1 MRSSAR
7 SKTIYAILA
16 LLIVTILAAL
26 LLFAHSPEPSEIDN
40 NGPILFKIQ
49 TEHKN
54 GGIYVAWNNVDGAL
68 EYSVYRR
75 YLEGD
80 EEELLCK
87 TTDNFF
93 IDEDI
98 KTGKEAKYVVVAVEN
113 GQQIARSESKRE
125 VLYRVCIE
133 TGHGIDENGK
143 WDPGCNWNGI
153 DEAKLMIPITRSMVK
168 YLESNGIEVHTDAYT
183 DNASNLFDMLDYL
196 DKHDISA
203 FVNIHCDYE
212 NAKSGTLALYNTEEQ
227 KKLAEYLNKGV
238 HEEIDISDR
247 GLGYRD
253 DLDTLCSEKVHCPS
267 CLFETGNIKTDFSI
281 LSEQY
286 DSYGK
291 GLARGLCNYLGV
303 EFNSKSPGD

>member
-40 NGPILFKIQ
+40 TGPILFKIQ

-133 TGHGIDENGK
+133 T
-143 WDPGCNWNGI
+143 
-153 DEAKLMIPITRSMVK
+153 
-168 YLESNGIEVHTDAYT
+168 
-183 DNASNLFDMLDYL
+183 
-196 DKHDISA
+196 
-203 FVNIHCDYE
+203 
-212 NAKSGTLALYNTEEQ
+212 
-227 KKLAEYLNKGV
+227 
-238 HEEIDISDR
+238 
-247 GLGYRD
+247 
-253 DLDTLCSEKVHCPS
+253 
-267 CLFETGNIKTDFSI
+267 
-281 LSEQY
+281 
-286 DSYGK
+286 
-291 GLARGLCNYLGV
+291 
-303 EFNSKSPGD
+303 